1 MNSAKIRKVSKKTF
15 TSILKILPML
25 LAVVGLVGLFKAYVT
40 PEILKMLFNGSLL
53 HDELVGIVAGAVS
66 VGQPF
71 MSYIIGGE
79 LLKEGVSFYAV
90 TAFLLSYITLGI
102 IQIPMQ
108 LEIFGLRFTLIL
120 NALALVFSVVVS
132 VATVVS
138 IHFLETFL

>member
-1 MNSAKIRKVSKKTF
+1 MNSTKIRKVSKKTL
-15 TSILKILPML
+15 TGILKILPML

-53 HDELVGIVAGAVS
+53 HDELVGIIAGAVS

-120 NALALVFSVVVS
+120 NVLALVFSVVVS

>member
-1 MNSAKIRKVSKKTF
+1 MNSTKIRKVSKKTL
-15 TSILKILPML
+15 TGILKILPML

-53 HDELVGIVAGAVS
+53 HDELVGIIAGAVS